1 LLTTTRALQTQSGIR
16 TSGVIMNTAYR
27 LFDLNYNVYV
37 ISNNS
42 IETPS
47 DYPGI
52 DAAIKQGILPK
63 LPANVITV
71 EQAIAALNRSGPAI
85 Y

>member
-1 LLTTTRALQTQSGIR
+1 MLS
-16 TSGVIMNTAYR
+16 TAYR

-37 ISNNS
+37 ISDNS

-47 DYPGI
+47 DAPGV
-52 DAAIKQGILPK
+52 DAAIKQGVLPK
-63 LPANVITV
+63 LPTNVITLD
-71 EQAIAALNRSGPAI
+71 QAIAALARSGPAV